1 MASRSHDFDMNLN
14 IFCLNTSF
22 QDRSMRS
29 VQQFEDL
36 AMLLEMPLYEDL
48 PNPALERLWAVGF
61 LTVEISMPWMPWI
74 WIRMLDFLRWRSM
87 QAPLDRGFYTEFRY
101 VKDVERRAR
110 RGENCVIDHP
120 WLGMIQPPPKRMVMT
135 GGWFGGF
142 QFVME
147 VPKNGWF
154 LLWKIPSRNGWWL
167 GVPLF

>member
-1 MASRSHDFDMNLN
+1 MIFMLVHQLCKVSELEAIYIYNIHIYIYICVHIYIYMTMASRSHDFDMNLN

-48 PNPALERLWAVGF
+48 PTPALERLWAVGF

-120 WLGMIQPPPKRMVMT
+120 
-135 GGWFGGF
+135 
-142 QFVME
+142 
-147 VPKNGWF
+147 
-154 LLWKIPSRNGWWL
+154 
-167 GVPLF
+167 